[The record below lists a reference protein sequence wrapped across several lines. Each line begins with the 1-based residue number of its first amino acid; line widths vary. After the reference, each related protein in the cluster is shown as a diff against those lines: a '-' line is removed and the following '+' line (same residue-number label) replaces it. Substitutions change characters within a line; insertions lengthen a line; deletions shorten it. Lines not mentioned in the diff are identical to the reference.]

1 MRFGIGMYSTQR
13 PPDSPYTHR
22 ELYDDMLRQARIA
35 EEVGLDSFWIAEH
48 HFAEDGY
55 AAAVIPICAAV
66 LGRTTRLVAGT
77 SIAIASFYHPIRLAE
92 DAIALDLLSGGRFV
106 LGIGT
111 AYRAEEYA
119 GMGIDASTD
128 EARLEEVTQILESAF
143 AGRPF
148 AHQGR
153 FYHIPELTIT
163 PAPLTDGGPPIMLA
177 GDGVA
182 DRDAMRAGER
192 GKRYMVDPSLPI
204 DEVNRLVS
212 LYDGAYRGGQK
223 VELPLFNYGF
233 VSDDSD
239 PWEEIRDGFTYLR
252 QTYDRWGGRA
262 VREVRRENH
271 RLILGNRTQVAA
283 EVLQYH
289 RRFGDRLHFVLRLSY
304 PGQDPVRSD
313 RAVRAWGDVANIVRR
328 ELGESTPPHPG
339 GCGGEAAGGALP
351 SG

>member
-1 MRFGIGMYSTQR
+1 
-13 PPDSPYTHR
+13 
-22 ELYDDMLRQARIA
+22 MLRQARIA

-55 AAAVIPICAAV
+55 AAAVIPICSAV
-66 LGRTTRLVAGT
+66 LGATSRLVAGT

-106 LGIGT
+106 LGLGT
-111 AYRAEEYA
+111 AYRPEEFA
-119 GMGIDASTD
+119 GMGIDAATD
-128 EARLEEVTQILESAF
+128 EARLDEVTHILERAF
-143 AGRPF
+143 TGHPF

-153 FYHIPELTIT
+153 FYDIPELTVT
-163 PAPLTDGGPPIMLA
+163 PAPFTGGGPPIMLA

-182 DRDAMRAGER
+182 DRDATRAAER
-192 GKRYMVDPSLPI
+192 GKRYMVDPSLPLG
-204 DEVNRLVS
+204 EVNRLVS
-212 LYDGAYRGGQK
+212 LYDGAYRGGEK

-271 RLILGNRTQVAA
+271 RLILGNRAQVAA
-283 EVLQYH
+283 EVLEYH
-289 RRFGDRLHFVLRLSY
+289 RRFGDRLHFVLRLNY
-304 PGQDPVRSD
+304 PGQDPERSD
-313 RAVRAWGDVANIVRR
+313 RAVRVWGDVAQMVRDA
-328 ELGESTPPHPG
+328 LAESTPPHLRG
-339 GCGGEAAGGALP
+339 GGGEAAGEGVP
-351 SG
+351 SR